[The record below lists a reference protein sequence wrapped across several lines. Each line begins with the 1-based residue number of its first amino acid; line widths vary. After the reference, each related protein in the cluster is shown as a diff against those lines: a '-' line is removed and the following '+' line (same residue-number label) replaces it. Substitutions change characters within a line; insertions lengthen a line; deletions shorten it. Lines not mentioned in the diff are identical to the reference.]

1 MSPKKITFFVI
12 LGIVILSAIITI
24 YYISQQSTPTQVQS
38 GSIKIWITEGTS
50 EGYQALVDGF
60 RQYAPEY
67 AKTEITI
74 EKQSNDPEKYSKF
87 LLETLVNGNG
97 PDIFMLHSGEDMS
110 LESRIEPIP
119 STAIYLSEFDKR
131 YDDIFSG
138 LLSSTGA

>member
-12 LGIVILSAIITI
+12 LGIVILSLIISI
-24 YYISQQSTPTQVQS
+24 YYISHQSTPIKVQT

-50 EGYQALVDGF
+50 EGYQALIDGF

-74 EKQSNDPEKYSKF
+74 EKQSSDPEKYSKF

-110 LESRIEPIP
+110 LESRLEPIP
-119 STAIYLSEFDKR
+119 GTAIDLSGFDKR

-138 LLSSTGA
+138 LLSSTGV

>member
-12 LGIVILSAIITI
+12 LGIVLISIMIGI
-24 YYISQQSTPTQVQS
+24 YYISHQSNAPITKA

-50 EGYQALVDGF
+50 EGYQALIDGF

-67 AKTEITI
+67 AKTDITV
-74 EKQSNDPEKYSKF
+74 EKQSSDPEKYSKF

-97 PDIFMLHSGEDMS
+97 PDIFMLQSGEDMS
-110 LESRIEPIP
+110 LESRLEPIP
-119 STAIYLSEFDKR
+119 STMIDLSSFDKR

-138 LLSSTGA
+138 LLSSTG

>member
-1 MSPKKITFFVI
+1 MSPKKITFFII

-24 YYISQQSTPTQVQS
+24 YYISHQSTPTKIQA

-67 AKTEITI
+67 AKTDITI
-74 EKQSNDPEKYSKF
+74 EKQSSDPEKYSKF
-87 LLETLVNGNG
+87 LLETLVGGNG

-119 STAIYLSEFDKR
+119 STAIDLSGFDKR

-138 LLSSTGA
+138 LLASTGA

>member
-24 YYISQQSTPTQVQS
+24 YYISHQSTPSKIQT

-50 EGYQALVDGF
+50 EGYQELVDGF
-60 RQYAPEY
+60 HQYAPEY
-67 AKTEITI
+67 AKTDITI
-74 EKQSNDPEKYSKF
+74 EKQSSDPEKYSKF
-87 LLETLVNGNG
+87 LLETLVGGNG

-119 STAIYLSEFDKR
+119 STAIDLSGFDKR

-138 LLSSTGA
+138 LLASTGA